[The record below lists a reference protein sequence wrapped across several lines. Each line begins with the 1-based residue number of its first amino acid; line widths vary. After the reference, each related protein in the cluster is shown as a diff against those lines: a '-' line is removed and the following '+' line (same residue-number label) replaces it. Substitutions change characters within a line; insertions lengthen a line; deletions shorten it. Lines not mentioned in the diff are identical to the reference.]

1 MLLDLA
7 LGAEDGLE
15 MLPQLREEPRL
26 SGVRIVAFS
35 NHDSRRREAL
45 ERGVDGFLKRPFT
58 CAELQ
63 STVELCLGE

>member
-45 ERGVDGFLKRPFT
+45 ERGSRRFSQAPFY
-58 CAELQ
+58 
-63 STVELCLGE
+63 LC